1 MPQCRRYLAGMHV
14 SFALFAD
21 AANIS
26 QEGKLNVMGIFDAVH
41 VAQLPALHPRATFVV
56 RLKASSADAGVHP
69 FRIRWLNPRGVELWS
84 SEAELEV
91 GAPPPG
97 TSELDMPVI
106 LQLDL
111 PLDLVGDYRMTIDV
125 KGQSAA
131 VSVLHVRGGAPP
143 VVPPP
148 QGQMVS

>member
-1 MPQCRRYLAGMHV
+1 MHV

-41 VAQLPALHPRATFVV
+41 VGQFPALHPRATFVV
-56 RLKASSADAGVHP
+56 RLKASSGDAGTHP
-69 FRIRWLNPRGVELWS
+69 FRMRWLNPRGAELWS

-97 TSELDMPVI
+97 TTELDMPII

-111 PLDLVGDYRMTIDV
+111 PLDMPGDYRMAIDV
-125 KGQSAA
+125 PGTSAA

-143 VVPPP
+143 VVPAP
-148 QGQMVS
+148 QGQMLS

>member
-1 MPQCRRYLAGMHV
+1 MHV

-21 AANIS
+21 AANLS

-41 VAQLPALHPRATFVV
+41 VSQLPALHPRATFVV
-56 RLKASSADAGVHP
+56 RLKASASDVGTHP
-69 FRIRWLNPRGVELWS
+69 FRLRWLNPRGAELWS
-84 SEAELEV
+84 SDAELEV

-97 TSELDMPVI
+97 TTELDMPVI

-111 PLDLVGDYRMTIDV
+111 PLDLIGDYRMTLEV
-125 KGQSAA
+125 HGQPAA

-143 VVPPP
+143 VVPPA
-148 QGQMVS
+148 QGQMLS